1 MANVDGYT
9 LPKPGIPKTLGI
21 LNVIFGV
28 LMVLYG
34 MCTVG
39 IMIAAPALT
48 GFADT
53 TLKQAQAKAEE
64 GQKARLKEL
73 DEREAA
79 ATTEEEKNA
88 IEQEP
93 RTSSPT
99 HP

>member
-1 MANVDGYT
+1 MDNVEGYT

-39 IMIAAPALT
+39 FMIAAPALT
-48 GFADT
+48 GFAEST
-53 TLKQAQAKAEE
+53 VKQAQAKVEE
-64 GQKARLKEL
+64 SQKAQLKEL

-79 ATTEEEKNA
+79 ATTDEEKSA
-88 IEQEP
+88 IQQDA
-93 RTSSPT
+93 RT
-99 HP
+99 